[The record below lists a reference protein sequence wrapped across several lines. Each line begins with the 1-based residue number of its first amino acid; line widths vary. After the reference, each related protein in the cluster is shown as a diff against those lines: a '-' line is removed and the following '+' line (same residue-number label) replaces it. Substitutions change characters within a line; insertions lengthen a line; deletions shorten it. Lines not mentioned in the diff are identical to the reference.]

1 MGSLG
6 KSDSLEQKPGDDCG
20 RYRIDRSTSSAVA
33 CAVGSASAFQNRLAT
48 ATARE
53 RSCWCRGLLL
63 RCLAETREH
72 RRSPGSVR
80 MGWSQIRA
88 YSEPECR
95 TADRLWSSA
104 LPGRPRP
111 LAARF
116 LLSSPVERAAGLDCR
131 VGLPAVRVRLDNAPR
146 DDALAARHPRMRQ
159 KQSQQEIG
167 ATVSI
172 S

>member
-1 MGSLG
+1 
-6 KSDSLEQKPGDDCG
+6 
-20 RYRIDRSTSSAVA
+20 
-33 CAVGSASAFQNRLAT
+33 
-48 ATARE
+48 
-53 RSCWCRGLLL
+53 
-63 RCLAETREH
+63 
-72 RRSPGSVR
+72 

-88 YSEPECR
+88 YSEPEYR
-95 TADRLWSSA
+95 TADRLWSSV

-111 LAARF
+111 LVARF
-116 LLSSPVERAAGLDCR
+116 LLSSPVEGAAGLDCR
-131 VGLPAVRVRLDNAPR
+131 AGLPAVLVRLDNAPR